1 MTDHEHS
8 QRAAVV
14 AEARSWIGTPYHH
27 RGRVK
32 GAGVDCA
39 MLPAE
44 VYAACG
50 LIPRLDVEYY
60 PPDWH
65 MHRSAQRYL
74 ERVME
79 YAEEVADPL
88 PGDMAMYF
96 YGQAFAHG
104 AIVIGWPGIIHAV
117 LNAQV
122 MEDDGTAPH
131 LALGKGRAV
140 RDHKFYRLRSW
151 TGQ

>member
-1 MTDHEHS
+1 MTELEQV

-27 RGRVK
+27 RGRLK
-32 GAGVDCA
+32 GIGVDCA

-65 MHRSAQRYL
+65 MHRKAQRYL
-74 ERVME
+74 DRVLE
-79 YAEEVADPL
+79 HAAEVTDPL

-104 AIVIGWPGIIHAV
+104 AIITGWPDIVHAV
-117 LNAQV
+117 LNQIV

-131 LALGKGRAV
+131 LAMGKGREA
-140 RDHKFYRLRSW
+140 RERKFYRLKVW
-151 TGQ
+151 L